1 MCVGPDGSEGVLF
14 EVKIY
19 AREPWH
25 RTALR
30 VVVRRVTRGGPMGF
44 KKLTDH
50 LISMLLAAGLAAC
63 AGSQPVPDAQAN
75 KAEEKPAA
83 AAEAPK
89 PAPAPD
95 ANVAQG
101 QAELEKA
108 MEALRNVSVFFEF
121 DSSTLTSEAKD
132 KLSAVGTVLA
142 KYAELK
148 VRIEGNCD
156 ERGTEEYNLAL
167 GQRRADAAKKYLER
181 LGLDASRIT
190 TVSNGKEKPRA
201 LGHDEDSWREN
212 RRDDLLPGNNAVGQP
227 IR

>member
-1 MCVGPDGSEGVLF
+1 M
-14 EVKIY
+14 
-19 AREPWH
+19 R
-25 RTALR
+25 
-30 VVVRRVTRGGPMGF
+30 F
-44 KKLTDH
+44 KNLTDH
-50 LISMLLAAGLAAC
+50 LISMSLVAGLAAC

-75 KAEEKPAA
+75 KAEERPAA
-83 AAEAPK
+83 VAEAPK

-95 ANVAQG
+95 TNVAQG

-156 ERGTEEYNLAL
+156 ERGSEQYNLAL
-167 GQRRADAAKKYLER
+167 GQRRADAAKRYL
-181 LGLDASRIT
+181 ASMGAHDRQIT
-190 TVSNGKEKPRA
+190 AISFGDQKPKA
-201 LGHDEDSWREN
+201 LGHDEEAWRQN
-212 RRDDLLPGNNAVGQP
+212 RRDDLKAIPASYQSSSK
-227 IR
+227 